1 MIAAAVS
8 LALLTGLWPHHH
20 AAKPE
25 ARPTFQRAKLEGW
38 TYEIW
43 TDGFTGTKT
52 CKLYGRDRKSG
63 VRMTYV
69 SGAVVFHLG
78 HGLDPQTAV
87 YRIDGGPPH
96 ASRDDEAPLAQHRV
110 VMPNPVL
117 NQSDQGLVFVPDQ
130 AIAGAKEVAFR
141 PGPKARL
148 KTVSLAGL
156 EAALAAAEARGCRP
170 EAFAQLEVPE

>member
-1 MIAAAVS
+1 MIAAALS
-8 LALLTGLWPHHH
+8 LALLAGLWPHHP
-20 AAKPE
+20 AAKPA

-52 CKLYGRDRKSG
+52 CKLHGRDHQSG
-63 VRMTYV
+63 VRMSYV

-78 HGLDPQTAV
+78 HGLDPQAVV

-117 NQSDQGLVFVPDQ
+117 NQSKQGLVFIPDQ
-130 AIAGAKEVAFR
+130 AIAGAKEVTIR
-141 PGPKARL
+141 PGPKAHL
-148 KTVSLAGL
+148 KTISLAGL
-156 EAALAAAEARGCRP
+156 DHALAAAEARGCGP
-170 EAFAQLEVPE
+170 EAFAQLDVPE